1 MENAETNSSSNNQ
14 AQDHEQ
20 ALSDYG
26 DSEGFEFSSMGLV
39 KRKNFVGIDEAANT
53 NSHRTF
59 YFRNTSGESL
69 IDFCSSILKSK
80 PISVNKTQFDTS
92 SFATA
97 SPTHPE
103 LSDYD
108 NYYSLSKH
116 EIDSLTK
123 SRLLFVRGVY
133 LCRKG
138 DYELAASDLSE
149 VIRFGYQG
157 GGAKFAS
164 IEPLLVEEVSERS
177 EASLVTNNAKLRAK
191 LLCMSTSITDLI
203 LFNYFCSLAALV
215 LVKNAPRFAR
225 GSSPTRT
232 QSRCSTEAQLI
243 RN

>member
-1 MENAETNSSSNNQ
+1 M
-14 AQDHEQ
+14 
-20 ALSDYG
+20 
-26 DSEGFEFSSMGLV
+26 
-39 KRKNFVGIDEAANT
+39 
-53 NSHRTF
+53 
-59 YFRNTSGESL
+59 
-69 IDFCSSILKSK
+69 
-80 PISVNKTQFDTS
+80 
-92 SFATA
+92 
-97 SPTHPE
+97 
-103 LSDYD
+103 
-108 NYYSLSKH
+108 
-116 EIDSLTK
+116 
-123 SRLLFVRGVY
+123 Y

-164 IEPLLVEEVSERS
+164 IEPLLVEEVSERSEAKRSEAKRS